1 MLYAFSVWHIYE
13 VWGSEIM
20 TVTVTLLANT
30 QPEQPPESVSA
41 WEDSEAQAD
50 VAFAAGVLGLLA
62 GLMAVIRLSG
72 THFPDALFWRA
83 LPLLLVVPPIFFFS
97 PLFVSGGLFDGSS
110 AVWSRTIRIALSGL
124 ASYVTPV
131 IWLSIV
137 AALACL
143 R

>member
-1 MLYAFSVWHIYE
+1 
-13 VWGSEIM
+13 M
-20 TVTVTLLANT
+20 TVTATLLANN
-30 QPEQPPESVSA
+30 QCEQSPEWVSD
-41 WEDSEAQAD
+41 WEDSDALAD
-50 VAFAAGVLGLLA
+50 VAFAAGILGLLA

-83 LPLLLVVPPIFFFS
+83 LPLLLVVPPLFFFS

-110 AVWSRTIRIALSGL
+110 SAGARAIRIGLSGL
-124 ASYVTPV
+124 ASYVAPV
-131 IWLSIV
+131 ILLSIV